1 MELTLKQIKE
11 LLSILPDGTVLEII
25 IEEDEDAENEEQ

>member
-11 LLSILPDGTVLEII
+11 LLSILPDCTVLEII
-25 IEEDEDAENEEQ
+25 IGEDEDAENEE